1 MALMLPYFPSR
12 SKEYQKIW
20 WRINSKKPKYFKH
33 QTYEDKLE
41 YAKQYAKRPY
51 VKERNKRSKAR
62 LAIINL
68 LGAECVK
75 CGFRDLRALQL
86 DHINGGGNKDPKA
99 RRSSAYYHNLLRNPK
114 ETFLKFQILCANC
127 NWIKRYENQES
138 KHTFPYE
145 VN

>member
-20 WRINSKKPKYFKH
+20 ARVKNHSMKHTKKRTK
-33 QTYEDKLE
+33 QDILD
-41 YAKQYAKRPY
+41 YAKQYAKKPY
-51 VKERNKRSKAR
+51 VKERNRRSKAR

-99 RRSSAYYHNLLRNPK
+99 RRSSTYYHNLLRNPK

-127 NWIKRYENQES
+127 NWI
-138 KHTFPYE
+138 
-145 VN
+145 

>member
-1 MALMLPYFPSR
+1 MEALPYHPSR
-12 SKEYQKIW
+12 SKYYQKIW
-20 WRINSKKPKYFKH
+20 ARIQSGSHNQIRFK
-33 QTYEDKLE
+33 TFDRKEYEKE
-41 YAKQYAKRPY
+41 YYQRPE
-51 VKERNKRSKAR
+51 VKEKNRRSKAR

-86 DHINGGGNKDPKA
+86 DHIHGEGSKDNKK
-99 RRSSAYYHNLLRNPK
+99 RRSSTYYTNLLKNPK

-127 NWIKRYENQES
+127 NWIKRYENQEA
-138 KHTFPYE
+138 KHTFPYG